1 MPLNDTLI
9 KHLIINLL
17 ISKIFIEFMS
27 LIKNSYI
34 LYFEVKSKMLTD
46 ISVSMISNKSY
57 VAAKINV

>member
-9 KHLIINLL
+9 KYLIINLL